1 MIAGAALA
9 DWLADRGAQ
18 KRSQAALEAM
28 ARDWRRHPLMT
39 DLEGALAALPE
50 HSAAAVLQA
59 ARGFIDREDDLA
71 LLMAQMIAE
80 SRADPFFRPPF
91 IPTLSEIH
99 SGLLLFQ
106 NPDLTIALGV
116 SGVEM
121 LAAKKAGPRGA
132 TSIGFSGV
140 ITLFRYLKSGGAT
153 LSFWE
158 APPITEGFL
167 ASQAG
172 KCRLTGRRRIED
184 GEEIVID
191 GRYQSFVIEH
201 ASSDML
207 YFQAMIRPESAPLAA
222 EYDSKTLAFVGAS
235 STDEASSRVQMMV
248 SMLRVMER
256 DDALPLIAEA
266 LDSPHFYTRWHIMRE
281 LLAMDAEAAL
291 PPLRRMA
298 ACDPHPEVRAAAR
311 QTLDLF
317 FADEEGEEAMADTAA
332 DAAGGYRCRA

>member
-9 DWLADRGAQ
+9 AWLADRDGQ
-18 KRSQAALEAM
+18 KRSHEAVEDL
-28 ARDWRRHPLMT
+28 AREWSRHPMMT
-39 DLEGALAALPE
+39 GLERRLSLLPE
-50 HSAAAVLQA
+50 RSAAAVLDA
-59 ARGFIDREDDLA
+59 ARAFMDREDDIA
-71 LLMAQMIAE
+71 AMIKQFIAA
-80 SRADPFFRPPF
+80 SRAEPFFRPPLH
-91 IPTLSEIH
+91 PMSSEIH
-99 SGLLLFQ
+99 TGLLLYH
-106 NPDLTIALGV
+106 NPDLSIALGV
-116 SGVEM
+116 SGVDM
-121 LAAKKAGPRGA
+121 LAAKTAASIGA

-140 ITLFRYLKSGGAT
+140 TTLFRYLKAGGAT

-158 APPITEGFL
+158 AQPITERFV

-172 KCRLTGRRRIED
+172 KCRLVGRRRIED
-184 GEEIVID
+184 GEEVLID

-201 ASSDML
+201 AEADML
-207 YFQAMIRPESAPLAA
+207 YFQAMIRPEAAPLAA

-248 SMLRVMER
+248 SLLRVMGR
-256 DDALPLIAEA
+256 GDALPLIAEA

-298 ACDPHPEVRAAAR
+298 AHDPHPEVRAAAQ

-317 FADEEGEEAMADTAA
+317 FADEEGEDAADDTAA
-332 DAAGGYRCRA
+332 TGGMQCRA